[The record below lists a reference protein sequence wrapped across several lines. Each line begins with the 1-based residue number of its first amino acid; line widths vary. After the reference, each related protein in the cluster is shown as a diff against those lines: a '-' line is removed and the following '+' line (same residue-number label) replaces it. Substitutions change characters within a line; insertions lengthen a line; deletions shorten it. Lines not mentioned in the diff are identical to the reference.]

1 MKKNLQTVLSKNNFL
16 FSFAGIVLLGLALLF
31 LFSGCKKKPAAAAEA
46 ENSAE
51 SEVTEAA
58 DLTEGGENAD
68 EDFAEFN
75 FYSPALDNA
84 DWVEELLARIEEERI
99 AEELSS
105 MEESLEEY
113 QNEGS
118 QPENQEGAEASETEG
133 HAKVSDDDTETTP
146 EDNTSTPELSDVEKF
161 FAEEKSGEVR
171 LEKNSQLKFFE
182 FDNEIFSQQTID
194 GNTVIAQTDG
204 KSVSRNFYDEKY
216 QLVKKESWSIASAAN
231 ALLEKSES
239 FEYFEDSPV
248 VSVKKIKE
256 KDFAETVNYNKEGK
270 LIKSEKYAEQNDQQY
285 IVSKRSLAYNTE
297 GLLSSDELT
306 EYFYKDADYSELD
319 YSFTKK
325 YSYAYN
331 EGDIPPD
338 FKYYENNE
346 LKMHNKYSTV
356 KGSYTSHIYFDDAFS
371 VKTYYENEI
380 RVKDVYYSGNKV
392 MREKVYEKIEPSVQS
407 E

>member
-31 LFSGCKKKPAAAAEA
+31 LFSGCKKKPAAAAED
-46 ENSAE
+46 SAE

-105 MEESLEEY
+105 MEESLEVY

-133 HAKVSDDDTETTP
+133 HAKVSDDGIETTL
-146 EDNTSTPELSDVEKF
+146 EDKTSTPELSDVEKF

-171 LEKNSQLKFFE
+171 LEKTSQLKFFE

-346 LKMHNKYSTV
+346 LKMHNKYSTE